1 MQMDR
6 KKIGI
11 FIIVAGLIIIGLIIY
26 FGFIKKTGT
35 QTSTD
40 TTAPNVTGQLPAGS
54 EVGTTTPSD
63 QPRNYQRYNVAA
75 EKPHK
80 VNADDLGKIS
90 MSFAARFGSFSNQ
103 SNYGNFTDLK
113 ILMTDSMKAWADT
126 YVDSLKKQSQNST
139 AYYGITTQALT
150 YEVKKFEDTA
160 GQAEIVV
167 GTQRRES
174 TDKINGG
181 TPYLQTLTLVLAK
194 VNGEWLFD
202 KAYWEKKK

>member
-6 KKIGI
+6 KKVGAL
-11 FIIVAGLIIIGLIIY
+11 IIVVGLIIIGLIIY
-26 FGFIKKTGT
+26 FVFMRKPATET
-35 QTSTD
+35 PANLTLPD
-40 TTAPNVTGQLPAGS
+40 VVGQLPGS
-54 EVGTTTPSD
+54 PEVGTTTPSD
-63 QPRNYQRYNVAA
+63 KPRNYQQYNVATEA
-75 EKPHK
+75 PHK
-80 VNADDLGKIS
+80 VNGDDLGKIS

-113 ILMTDSMKAWADT
+113 ILMTDNMKTWADT
-126 YVDSLKKQSQNST
+126 YVASLKKQPQNNN

-150 YEVKKFEDTA
+150 YEVKKFDDAA

-174 TDKINGG
+174 TENINGG
-181 TPYLQTLTLVLAK
+181 EPYLQNLTLTLAK

-202 KAYWEKKK
+202 KAYWEKK

>member
-11 FIIVAGLIIIGLIIY
+11 LIIVVGLIIIGLIVY
-26 FGFIKKTGT
+26 FTFLRKSPIETPIDIIP
-35 QTSTD
+35 TD
-40 TTAPNVTGQLPAGS
+40 ITGQLPS
-54 EVGTTTPSD
+54 SPEMGTTTPSD
-63 QPRNYQRYNVAA
+63 KPRNYQQYDISTEA
-75 EKPHK
+75 PHK
-80 VNADDLGKIS
+80 VNGDDLGKIS

-113 ILMTDSMKAWADT
+113 ILMTENMKTWADS
-126 YVDSLKKQSQNST
+126 YVTDLKKQAQNNN

-150 YEVKKFEDTA
+150 YEVKKFDDA
-160 GQAEIVV
+160 SGQAEIVV

-174 TDKINGG
+174 TEKINGG
-181 TPYLQTLTLVLAK
+181 EPYVQNLTLTLEK

-202 KAYWEKKK
+202 KAYWEKK